1 MTAIS
6 TNVYIDKLLDI
17 INEYNNTYHRTTKM
31 NPADVKSSS
40 CILNLI
46 SYPKFKI
53 GIHIKI
59 SEYKN
64 VFAKSCVSNCSKE
77 VFVIKKLKILCR
89 EYMLLV
95 MLGSIIG
102 TFYRNKLKNTN
113 QTEFRVEKVIK
124 RKDDVK

>member
-1 MTAIS
+1 MTAIL
-6 TNVYIDKLLDI
+6 TNVYIDKLVDI
-17 INEYNNTYHRTTKM
+17 INEYNNTYHRTTRM

-40 CILNLI
+40 RILNLI

-77 VFVIKKLKILCR
+77 VFVIKDVIR
-89 EYMLLV
+89 
-95 MLGSIIG
+95 
-102 TFYRNKLKNTN
+102 TF
-113 QTEFRVEKVIK
+113 
-124 RKDDVK
+124 